1 MFYYLK
7 KNNIKTILQV
17 KLIDCRNLFIFF
29 SIGAR
34 VV

>member
-1 MFYYLK
+1 MFYYL

-17 KLIDCRNLFIFF
+17 TLIDCSNLFIFL